1 MFDKI
6 LHQYSTKANETLEW
20 FPMDTKE
27 LYAKNVANRYNEIV
41 KFGWLDK
48 KFSYKFN
55 SYGFRSDEFSN
66 EPSMVSLGC
75 SHTCGIGL
83 PLENC
88 WASIVSNS
96 LNLKNFNLGIGASS
110 NDTAFRMAHHW
121 LPQLKPKVVVHLS
134 THRYRIEHHDN
145 NLVIHDLGSWSTSQL
160 WKAWILNDTNIDMNF
175 LKNTLA
181 IQHICNNLG
190 IKLIQ
195 IEYEKL
201 HGFKIIENDLARDL
215 GHRGVKTNQNIAEHI
230 LSKI

>member
-1 MFDKI
+1 MFNTI
-6 LHQYSTKANETLEW
+6 LHRYLTNANQTLEW
-20 FPMDTKE
+20 LPMDTQD
-27 LYAKNVANRYNEIV
+27 LYTQNVANRYDEIV

-48 KFSYKFN
+48 KISYKFN
-55 SYGFRSDEFSN
+55 SHGFRSDEFSN
-66 EPSMVSLGC
+66 KPSMVSLGC
-75 SHTCGIGL
+75 SHTCGVGL

-88 WASIVSNS
+88 WANIVSNS

-121 LPQLKPKVVVHLS
+121 LTQLKPKVVVHLS
-134 THRYRIEHHDN
+134 THRHRLEYHDDN
-145 NLVIHDLGSWSTSQL
+145 SEIHNLGTWSDSQL
-160 WKAWILNDTNIDMNF
+160 WKAWALNAANSDMNF

-201 HGFKIIENDLARDL
+201 HVFKIIENDFARDL
-215 GHRGVKTNQNIAEHI
+215 RHRGVKTNQNIAEHI

>member
-1 MFDKI
+1 MFDKM
-6 LHQYSTKANETLEW
+6 LHQYSTKANQTLEW
-20 FPMDTKE
+20 LSMDTKK
-27 LYAKNVANRYNEIV
+27 LYAKNVANRYDEIV

-121 LPQLKPKVVVHLS
+121 LSQLKPKVVVHLS
-134 THRYRIEHHDN
+134 TYRHRLEYHDN
-145 NLVIHDLGSWSTSQL
+145 NSVIYDLASWSNSQL
-160 WKAWILNDTNIDMNF
+160 WKDWILNDINSDMNF

-201 HGFKIIENDLARDL
+201 DGFKIIENDFARDL
-215 GHRGVKTNQNIAEHI
+215 GHHGVKTNQNIAEHI